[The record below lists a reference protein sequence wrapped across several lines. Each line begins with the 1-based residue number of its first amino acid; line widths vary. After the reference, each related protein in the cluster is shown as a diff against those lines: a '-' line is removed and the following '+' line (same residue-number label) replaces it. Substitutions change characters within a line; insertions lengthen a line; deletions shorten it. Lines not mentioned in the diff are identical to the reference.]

1 MLDMDRKPRF
11 EIDSLRRLDG
21 PPRLRLMTTVPAAT
35 PSARAQRQPARAFRL
50 VEARD
55 LADRPGAPARM
66 TIRQRSAI
74 FSSDLEKQFR
84 YTLTRVWDES
94 RPMLLVVILNPS
106 RSDDLI
112 DRLVAQVANHNGY
125 GGMVIVG
132 LIPAH
137 SADPKGA
144 LAWLKEPSDPEQAQ
158 RHRQAMR
165 RNARYIADELGKTRA
180 VLVAWGGL
188 IGRMPELEGCMKTTM
203 GLLTASGLPLMC
215 LGTTLGGHP
224 LHPLGRGKHRVLPTQ
239 DMRPWIP
246 C

>member
-1 MLDMDRKPRF
+1 MLDFQREFKLEPD
-11 EIDSLRRLDG
+11 DLRRLNTHK
-21 PPRLRLMTTVPAAT
+21 RLRPLTVPAAA
-35 PSARAQRQPARAFRL
+35 ARAPRTETQAFRL
-50 VEARD
+50 LEARS
-55 LADRPGAPARM
+55 LPDRPSAPARM
-66 TIRQRSAI
+66 TIRKRSAI
-74 FSSDLEKQFR
+74 FSTDVEKQFR
-84 YTLTRVWDES
+84 YTLTRVWDEE

-112 DRLVAQVANHNGY
+112 DRLVAQVASHNGY

-132 LIPAH
+132 LVPAH

-158 RHRQAMR
+158 SHRQAMR
-165 RNARYIADELGKTRA
+165 RNTRYIADELGKASA

-188 IGRMPELEGCMKTTM
+188 IGRMPEFEGCMKTAM
-203 GLLTASGLPLMC
+203 GLLHASGLPLMC
-215 LGTTLGGHP
+215 LGTTIGGHP

>member
-1 MLDMDRKPRF
+1 MLDFHREFKF
-11 EIDSLRRLDG
+11 ELDDLRRVDTHKM
-21 PPRLRLMTTVPAAT
+21 LRSLTALPAAAT
-35 PSARAQRQPARAFRL
+35 VRAPRKEAQAFRL
-50 VEARD
+50 LEARG
-55 LADRPGAPARM
+55 LTDRPPTPARM
-66 TIRQRSAI
+66 TIRKRSAI
-74 FSSDLEKQFR
+74 FSTDVEKQFR
-84 YTLTRVWDES
+84 YTLTRVWDEE

-112 DRLVAQVANHNGY
+112 DRLVAQVASHNGY

-144 LAWLKEPSDPEQAQ
+144 LAWLKEPSDLEQAQ
-158 RHRQAMR
+158 SHRQAMR
-165 RNARYIADELGKTRA
+165 RNARYMADELGKASA

-188 IGRMPELEGCMKTTM
+188 IGRLPEFESCMKTAM
-203 GLLTASGLPLMC
+203 GLLTGSGLPLMC
-215 LGTTLGGHP
+215 LGTTMGGHP